1 MYDKI
6 EDYIRLLIKLKVF
19 LQKNH
24 KYNDKLTNNI
34 RIELKKEDYHKYNDQ
49 HKILQNII
57 EK

>member
-19 LQKNH
+19 CKKTH

-49 HKILQNII
+49 HKIL
-57 EK
+57 